1 MLTVKKTSVMREEM
15 VLVAQPYGEHRE
27 SMGSCQGGA
36 GLQEEIFRGEGRAAA
51 YDNNSPSWS

>member
-1 MLTVKKTSVMREEM
+1 MREEM